1 MKDITLI
8 IPAKNEVESLPS
20 VLDEL
25 SKFEY
30 SIKVILEKNDLK
42 TIESIKNKN
51 CEIILQNGKG
61 YGNAINNG
69 IDITKTSLFCIFNA
83 DGSFIPSEIETMLI
97 QLKKENADFVF
108 ASRYEK
114 NAKSEDDTIITLIG
128 NFFFTKIGNIF
139 FKLPISDIL
148 YTFVLG
154 KTLSAKELNLKQNDF
169 RLCVELPIK
178 AKLLN
183 MKIVSSPAHERARIG
198 GKKKV
203 NAIRDG
209 FLILL
214 AMMKYFLK
222 KK

>member
-8 IPAKNEVESLPS
+8 IPAKNEPESLPS

-25 SKFEY
+25 SKFQY
-30 SIKVILEKNDLK
+30 TIKVILEKSDLR
-42 TIESIKNKN
+42 TINAIRNKD
-51 CEIILQNGKG
+51 CEIIFQKGNG
-61 YGNAINNG
+61 YGNAINYG
-69 IDITKTSLFCIFNA
+69 IDKTDTSFFCIFNA
-83 DGSFIPSEIETMLI
+83 DGSFIPDEIEMMLTR
-97 QLKKENADFVF
+97 LKNENADFVF

-128 NFFFTKIGNIF
+128 NFIFSKIGNIF

-154 KTLSAKELNLKQNDF
+154 KTLSVKKLNLKQDDF

-178 AKLLN
+178 ASFLN
-183 MKIVSSPAHERARIG
+183 MKITSSPAYERARIA

-203 NAIRDG
+203 NAIKDG
-209 FLILL
+209 FLILT
-214 AMMKYFLK
+214 AMIKYFLK
-222 KK
+222 R